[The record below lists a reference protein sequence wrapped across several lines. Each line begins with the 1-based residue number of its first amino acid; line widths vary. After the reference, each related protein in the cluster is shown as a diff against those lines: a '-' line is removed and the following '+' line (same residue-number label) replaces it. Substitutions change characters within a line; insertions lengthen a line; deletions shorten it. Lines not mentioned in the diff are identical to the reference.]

1 MLFQVNQNMKDHSHL
16 IGLVFL
22 QATGGMPLID
32 LMATKNSGL
41 KNRTH
46 VRRSRRKHINGVLQ
60 TCNVPLHSVSE
71 V

>member
-1 MLFQVNQNMKDHSHL
+1 
-16 IGLVFL
+16 
-22 QATGGMPLID
+22 
-32 LMATKNSGL
+32 MATKNSGL